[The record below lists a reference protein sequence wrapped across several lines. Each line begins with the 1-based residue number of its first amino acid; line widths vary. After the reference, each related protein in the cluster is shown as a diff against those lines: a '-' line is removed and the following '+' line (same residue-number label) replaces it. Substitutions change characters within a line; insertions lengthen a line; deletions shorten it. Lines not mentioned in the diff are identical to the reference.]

1 MLACCLLACVSDAP
15 DEDPQQGQALLHSG
29 VESPSMGQSALSS
42 ASWQQA
48 AAGQVAAP
56 LMEFLVFRARPAT
69 SETGP
74 PSPSVPTS
82 LIPLLRCWH
91 RALLLAGCSRLNKL
105 RWQAATD

>member
-1 MLACCLLACVSDAP
+1 MLACRLLAFFSDAP
-15 DEDPQQGQALLHSG
+15 DEDPQQGQALLH